1 MLDTVRHA
9 RTIMTPKTQKS
20 PTVPD
25 RSGWWLGFLF
35 ACLFGM
41 PPSQLDAAGLEITIL
56 KSSDMKAYNDAIDG
70 FKSASPG
77 SAIFAEYDLRGDLER
92 GKQLAKRIRT
102 SESSLVV
109 AVGLKAALAAKLEIE
124 HIPILYMMILD
135 PAKHHLTSSNMT
147 GVLLEIPSD
156 RQLKIMRSFLPTL
169 HRIGMLYDPEKTSAK
184 LKDAELK
191 ASAQDFQVQ
200 GFPVTHEKDIP
211 QQLRVLLSESEALWL
226 IPDPTVLTD
235 ESIRFILES
244 AVAKQVPVIAFST
257 EFTRLGALLSLSV
270 DYNEVGRETGR
281 LAKRIL
287 NGEPVPTLKPVTV
300 QRIHITV
307 NQKTAR
313 YLGITIPKEVE
324 SLIDDTY

>member
-1 MLDTVRHA
+1 MVLVFAT
-9 RTIMTPKTQKS
+9 
-20 PTVPD
+20 
-25 RSGWWLGFLF
+25 LF
-35 ACLFGM
+35 WIPATYLE
-41 PPSQLDAAGLEITIL
+41 AAGLEITIL
-56 KSSDMKAYNDAIDG
+56 KSSDIKAYNDAIDG
-70 FKSASPG
+70 FKAMSPG

-92 GKQLAKRIRT
+92 GKQLAKRVRT

-135 PAKHHLTSSNMT
+135 PFKHHLTTNNMT
-147 GVLLEIPSD
+147 GVLLEIPPD
-156 RQLKIMRSFLPTL
+156 RQLKIMRSFLPGL
-169 HRIGMLYDPEKTSAK
+169 HRVGMLYDPEKTSDK
-184 LKDAELK
+184 LKEAELR
-191 ASAQDFQVQ
+191 ASAQDFQIQ
-200 GFPVTHEKDIP
+200 GFPVTSEKDIP
-211 QQLRVLLSESEALWL
+211 QQLRTLLSESDALWL
-226 IPDPTVLTD
+226 IPDPTVVTD

-244 AVAKQVPVIAFST
+244 AVAKHVPVIAFST

-270 DYNEVGRETGR
+270 DYGEVGRETGR

-287 NGEPVPTLKPVTV
+287 NGEPVLTLKPVSV
-300 QRIHITV
+300 QRIRITV